1 MNALDLKSNRL
12 KAPFENNFDNFF
24 VNLIIYL
31 HFFKWSLKPNA
42 ENKIYNELVLLFKNL
57 DMGDVEKLIEALRL
71 NESDFNE
78 DEIRA
83 NSWKIL
89 ANPAIKTEID
99 NLYEEGLNFQKKQ
112 NEERMKKELRDAID
126 RLFFIDCFFMTISLV
141 KRRNGFD
148 REKLKTL

>member
-1 MNALDLKSNRL
+1 
-12 KAPFENNFDNFF
+12 
-24 VNLIIYL
+24 
-31 HFFKWSLKPNA
+31 
-42 ENKIYNELVLLFKNL
+42 
-57 DMGDVEKLIEALRL
+57 MGDVEKLIEALRL

-112 NEERMKKELRDAID
+112 KEERMKKELRDAID
-126 RLFFIDCFFMTISLV
+126 RLFFIHCFCMTISLV

-148 REKLKTL
+148 REKVKTL